1 MLDRRMRLLLAAAL
15 AALALT
21 ACQPAGEQPPEGRVP
36 AANEPAAEQTPSEP
50 ADDAPI
56 VVENPR
62 ADEELTS
69 PAILSGSS
77 NVFEA
82 TVSYRIVTSEGEVV
96 ARGFTT
102 ATCGSGCRG
111 TFSVTVPFEVEQA
124 TEATIELFEESAEN
138 GKPLHKVEIPVTL
151 LPS

>member
-1 MLDRRMRLLLAAAL
+1 MAV
-15 AALALT
+15 ALT
-21 ACQPAGEQPPEGRVP
+21 SLMLAACQPAGDQPSEGRVP
-36 AANEPAAEQTPSEP
+36 APNEPASEQTRSEP
-50 ADDAPI
+50 VDDAPI

-69 PAILSGSS
+69 PAILSGSA

-82 TVSYRIVTSEGEVV
+82 TVSYRIVTSAGDVV

-102 ATCGSGCRG
+102 ASCGSGCRG
-111 TFSVTVPFEVEQA
+111 TFSVTVPFEVDQA

>member
-1 MLDRRMRLLLAAAL
+1 MRLLVAGAL
-15 AALALT
+15 ALALT
-21 ACQPAGEQPPEGRVP
+21 ACQPAGEQPSEGRVP
-36 AANEPAAEQTPSEP
+36 AANEPAAGQTPTEP

-56 VVENPR
+56 VVENPQ

-69 PAILSGSS
+69 PAILSGSA

-82 TVSYRIVTSEGEVV
+82 TVSYRIVATDGYVV

-102 ATCGSGCRG
+102 ASCGSGCRG
-111 TFSVTVPFEVEQA
+111 TFSVTVPFEVA
-124 TEATIELFEESAEN
+124 RKIEATIELFEEPAEN

-151 LPS
+151 